1 MHRRAEF
8 KESGERP
15 VSLGVLGT
23 LTHCGPKQG
32 GSGWL
37 LVSRRG
43 KQIASFTSME
53 QVPGARSGSVRQD
66 VGFMLEAKE
75 GELGASCRT
84 PPRQCWLLPAV
95 EAGEKALRPSSASA
109 LIASVLVLT
118 HHLQEATGDESLGSK
133 LHFILH
139 KEA

>member
-15 VSLGVLGT
+15 VSLGVLGA
-23 LTHCGPKQG
+23 LTHWGPKQG

-37 LVSRRG
+37 PVSRGG
-43 KQIASFTSME
+43 KASFASMK
-53 QVPGARSGSVRQD
+53 QVPGARLGSVRQD

-118 HHLQEATGDESLGSK
+118 VPPPGS
-133 LHFILH
+133 HWG
-139 KEA
+139 